1 MGITFDLLARITLNR
16 RIPNKRQAVAVGLG
30 VFGLV
35 AALWGASELKPKR
48 PQATP
53 ISPEVHLSANTGTDQ
68 VASSNLNVLLAEQPT
83 PWILAQSLPLE
94 GPSGHIG
101 ERFSLG
107 IDTVLREANQRGG
120 IAGRPVKI
128 WRLDD
133 GYEPDQTL
141 RNTLRFAE
149 EPEVLALFGYFGT
162 PTSHAA
168 LPVAQS
174 AGLTLVAPLTGASSL
189 RTPGQ
194 TSVLHFRASYA
205 KEAQR
210 IVKHLVN
217 DGFVRIAVAYQND
230 AYGKDVLAS
239 TLAALKT
246 HGLEAIATAPLP
258 RNSLD
263 TNAAAKTLAAANPDA
278 LVVISLSKT
287 MASLVN
293 NIHQLGRRPQLM
305 TVSPTG
311 TKALFNDLPQAAA
324 YGVGVTQIVPFPWD
338 ARHPEVASYQRQLRQ
353 QQPDVDFTFLSLEGF
368 MAARWLIEAMEAIA
382 PEITRERLVQELKRT
397 TPTLHRSVDLIF
409 LGSDPWEP

>member
-1 MGITFDLLARITLNR
+1 
-16 RIPNKRQAVAVGLG
+16 VAVGLG
-30 VFGLV
+30 IFGLV

-53 ISPEVHLSANTGTDQ
+53 IRPEVHLSANTGTNQ

-107 IDTVLREANQRGG
+107 IDTVLREVNQRGG

-141 RNTLRFAE
+141 RNTRQFAE

-239 TLAALKT
+239 TLAALKAN
-246 HGLEAIATAPLP
+246 GLEAIATAPLP

-338 ARHPEVASYQRQLRQ
+338 ARHPEVASYQRLLRQ

-368 MAARWLIEAMEAIA
+368 MAARWLIEAMEAIS
-382 PEITRERLVQELKRT
+382 PEITRERLVQELRRT
-397 TPTLHRSVDLIF
+397 TPSLHRSVDLIF

>member
-1 MGITFDLLARITLNR
+1 M
-16 RIPNKRQAVAVGLG
+16 AVGLG
-30 VFGLV
+30 IFGLV

-53 ISPEVHLSANTGTDQ
+53 IRPEVHLSANTGTNQ

-107 IDTVLREANQRGG
+107 IDTVLREVNQRGG

-141 RNTLRFAE
+141 RNTRQFAE

-239 TLAALKT
+239 TLAALKAN
-246 HGLEAIATAPLP
+246 GLEAIATAPLP

-263 TNAAAKTLAAANPDA
+263 TNAAANTLAAANPDA

-338 ARHPEVASYQRQLRQ
+338 ARHPEVASYQRLLRQ

-382 PEITRERLVQELKRT
+382 PEITRERLVQELRRT
-397 TPTLHRSVDLIF
+397 TPSLHRSVDLIF

>member
-1 MGITFDLLARITLNR
+1 M
-16 RIPNKRQAVAVGLG
+16 AVGLG
-30 VFGLV
+30 IFGLV

-48 PQATP
+48 PQATL
-53 ISPEVHLSANTGTDQ
+53 IRPEVHLSANTGTNQ

-107 IDTVLREANQRGG
+107 IDTVLREVNQRGG

-141 RNTLRFAE
+141 RNTRQFAE

-239 TLAALKT
+239 TLAALKAN
-246 HGLEAIATAPLP
+246 GLEAIATAPLP

-338 ARHPEVASYQRQLRQ
+338 ARHPEVASYQRLLRQ

-368 MAARWLIEAMEAIA
+368 MAARWLIEAMEAIS
-382 PEITRERLVQELKRT
+382 PEITRERLVQELRRT
-397 TPTLHRSVDLIF
+397 TPSLHRSVDLIF

>member
-1 MGITFDLLARITLNR
+1 M
-16 RIPNKRQAVAVGLG
+16 AVGLG
-30 VFGLV
+30 IFGLV

-53 ISPEVHLSANTGTDQ
+53 IRPEVHLSANTGTNQ

-107 IDTVLREANQRGG
+107 IDTVLREVNQRGG

-141 RNTLRFAE
+141 RNTRQFAE

-239 TLAALKT
+239 TLAALKAN
-246 HGLEAIATAPLP
+246 GLEAIATAPLP

-338 ARHPEVASYQRQLRQ
+338 ARHPEVASYQRLLRQ

-368 MAARWLIEAMEAIA
+368 MAARWLIEAMEAIS
-382 PEITRERLVQELKRT
+382 PEITRERLVQELRRT

>member
-1 MGITFDLLARITLNR
+1 M
-16 RIPNKRQAVAVGLG
+16 AVGLG
-30 VFGLV
+30 IFGLV

-53 ISPEVHLSANTGTDQ
+53 IRPEVHLSANTGTNQ

-107 IDTVLREANQRGG
+107 IDTVLREVNQRGG

-141 RNTLRFAE
+141 RNTRQFAE

-174 AGLTLVAPLTGASSL
+174 AGLSLVAPLTGASSL

-239 TLAALKT
+239 TLAALKAN
-246 HGLEAIATAPLP
+246 GLEAIATAPLP

-338 ARHPEVASYQRQLRQ
+338 ARHPEVASYQRLLRQ

-368 MAARWLIEAMEAIA
+368 MAARWLIEAMEAIS
-382 PEITRERLVQELKRT
+382 PEITRERLVQELRRT
-397 TPTLHRSVDLIF
+397 TPSLHRSVDLIF

>member
-1 MGITFDLLARITLNR
+1 M
-16 RIPNKRQAVAVGLG
+16 AVGLG
-30 VFGLV
+30 IVGLV
-35 AALWGASELKPKR
+35 AALLGASELKPKR

-53 ISPEVHLSANTGTDQ
+53 IRPEVHLSANTGTNQ

-107 IDTVLREANQRGG
+107 IDTVLREVNQRGG

-141 RNTLRFAE
+141 RNTRQFAE

-239 TLAALKT
+239 TLAALKAN
-246 HGLEAIATAPLP
+246 GLEAIATAPLP

-338 ARHPEVASYQRQLRQ
+338 ARHPEVASYQRLLRQ

-368 MAARWLIEAMEAIA
+368 MAARWLIEAMEAIS
-382 PEITRERLVQELKRT
+382 PEITRERLVQELRRT
-397 TPTLHRSVDLIF
+397 TPSLHRSVDLIF

>member
-1 MGITFDLLARITLNR
+1 M
-16 RIPNKRQAVAVGLG
+16 AVGLG
-30 VFGLV
+30 IFGLV
-35 AALWGASELKPKR
+35 AALWGANELKPKR

-53 ISPEVHLSANTGTDQ
+53 IRPEVHLSANTGTNQ

-107 IDTVLREANQRGG
+107 IDTVLREVNQRGG

-141 RNTLRFAE
+141 RNTRQFAE

-239 TLAALKT
+239 TLAALKAN
-246 HGLEAIATAPLP
+246 GLEAIATAPLP

-338 ARHPEVASYQRQLRQ
+338 ARHPEVASYQRLLRQ

-368 MAARWLIEAMEAIA
+368 MAARWLIEAMEAIS
-382 PEITRERLVQELKRT
+382 PEITRERLVQELRRT
-397 TPTLHRSVDLIF
+397 TPSLHRSVDLIF

>member
-1 MGITFDLLARITLNR
+1 M
-16 RIPNKRQAVAVGLG
+16 AVGLG
-30 VFGLV
+30 IFGLV

-53 ISPEVHLSANTGTDQ
+53 IRPEVHLSANTGTNQ

-107 IDTVLREANQRGG
+107 IDTVLREVNQRGG

-141 RNTLRFAE
+141 RNTRQFAE

-174 AGLTLVAPLTGASSL
+174 AGLSLVAPLTGASSL

-217 DGFVRIAVAYQND
+217 DGFIRIAVAYQND

-239 TLAALKT
+239 TLAALKAN
-246 HGLEAIATAPLP
+246 GLEAIATAPLP

-338 ARHPEVASYQRQLRQ
+338 ARHPEVASYQRLLRQ

-368 MAARWLIEAMEAIA
+368 MAARWLIEAMEAIS
-382 PEITRERLVQELKRT
+382 PEITRERLVQELRRT
-397 TPTLHRSVDLIF
+397 TPSLHRSVDLIF

>member
-1 MGITFDLLARITLNR
+1 M
-16 RIPNKRQAVAVGLG
+16 AVGLG
-30 VFGLV
+30 IFGLV

-53 ISPEVHLSANTGTDQ
+53 IRPEVHLSANTGTNQ

-107 IDTVLREANQRGG
+107 IDTVLREVNQRGG

-141 RNTLRFAE
+141 RNTRQFAE

-217 DGFVRIAVAYQND
+217 DGFIRIAVAYQND

-239 TLAALKT
+239 TLAALKAN
-246 HGLEAIATAPLP
+246 GLEAIATAPLP

-338 ARHPEVASYQRQLRQ
+338 ARHPEVASYQRLLRQ

-368 MAARWLIEAMEAIA
+368 MAARWLIEAMEAIS
-382 PEITRERLVQELKRT
+382 PEITRERLVQELRRT
-397 TPTLHRSVDLIF
+397 TPSLHRSVDLIF

>member
-1 MGITFDLLARITLNR
+1 M
-16 RIPNKRQAVAVGLG
+16 AVGLG
-30 VFGLV
+30 IFGLV

-53 ISPEVHLSANTGTDQ
+53 IRPEVHLSANTGTNQ

-107 IDTVLREANQRGG
+107 IDTVLREVNQRGG

-141 RNTLRFAE
+141 RNTRQFAE

-239 TLAALKT
+239 TLAALKAN
-246 HGLEAIATAPLP
+246 GLEAIATAPLP

-338 ARHPEVASYQRQLRQ
+338 ARHPEVASYQRLLRQ

-368 MAARWLIEAMEAIA
+368 MAARWLIEAMEAIS
-382 PEITRERLVQELKRT
+382 PEITRERLVQELRRT
-397 TPTLHRSVDLIF
+397 TPSLHRSVDLIF

>member
-1 MGITFDLLARITLNR
+1 M
-16 RIPNKRQAVAVGLG
+16 AVGLG
-30 VFGLV
+30 IFGLV

-53 ISPEVHLSANTGTDQ
+53 IRPEVHLSANTGTNQ

-107 IDTVLREANQRGG
+107 IDTVLREVNQRGG

-141 RNTLRFAE
+141 RNTRQFAE

-239 TLAALKT
+239 TLAALKAN
-246 HGLEAIATAPLP
+246 GLEAIATAPLP

-338 ARHPEVASYQRQLRQ
+338 ARHPEVASYQRLLRQ

-368 MAARWLIEAMEAIA
+368 MAARWLIEAMEAIS

>member
-1 MGITFDLLARITLNR
+1 M
-16 RIPNKRQAVAVGLG
+16 AVGLG
-30 VFGLV
+30 IFGLV

-53 ISPEVHLSANTGTDQ
+53 IRPEVHLSANTGTNQ

-107 IDTVLREANQRGG
+107 IDTVLREVNQRGG

-133 GYEPDQTL
+133 GYEPDQAL
-141 RNTLRFAE
+141 RNTRRFAE

-239 TLAALKT
+239 TLAALKAN
-246 HGLEAIATAPLP
+246 GLEAIATAPLP

-338 ARHPEVASYQRQLRQ
+338 ARHPEVASYQRLLRQ

-368 MAARWLIEAMEAIA
+368 MAARWLIEAMEAIS
-382 PEITRERLVQELKRT
+382 PEITRERLVQELRRT
-397 TPTLHRSVDLIF
+397 TPSLHRSVDLIF

>member
-1 MGITFDLLARITLNR
+1 
-16 RIPNKRQAVAVGLG
+16 VAVGLG
-30 VFGLV
+30 IFGLV

-53 ISPEVHLSANTGTDQ
+53 IRPEVHLSANTGTNQ
-68 VASSNLNVLLAEQPT
+68 VASSNLNVLLADQPT

-107 IDTVLREANQRGG
+107 IDTVLREVNQRGG

-141 RNTLRFAE
+141 RNTRQFAE

-239 TLAALKT
+239 TLAALKAN
-246 HGLEAIATAPLP
+246 GLEAIATAPLP

-338 ARHPEVASYQRQLRQ
+338 ARHPEVASYQRLLRQ

-368 MAARWLIEAMEAIA
+368 MAARWLIEAMEAIS
-382 PEITRERLVQELKRT
+382 PEITRERLVQELRRT
-397 TPTLHRSVDLIF
+397 TPSLHRSVDLIF

>member
-1 MGITFDLLARITLNR
+1 M
-16 RIPNKRQAVAVGLG
+16 AVGLG
-30 VFGLV
+30 IFGLV

-53 ISPEVHLSANTGTDQ
+53 IRPEVHLSANTGTNQ

-83 PWILAQSLPLE
+83 PWILAQSLPRE

-107 IDTVLREANQRGG
+107 IDTVLREVNQRGG

-141 RNTLRFAE
+141 RNTRQFAE

-174 AGLTLVAPLTGASSL
+174 AGLSLVAPLTGASSL

-217 DGFVRIAVAYQND
+217 DGFIRIAVAYQND

-239 TLAALKT
+239 TLAALKAN
-246 HGLEAIATAPLP
+246 GLEAIATAPLP

-311 TKALFNDLPQAAA
+311 TTALFNDLPQAAA

-338 ARHPEVASYQRQLRQ
+338 ARHPEVASYQRLLRQ

-368 MAARWLIEAMEAIA
+368 MAARWLIEAMEAIS